1 MVKKFFLFLL
11 ILPALIYSKSWQI
24 EPVLI
29 NNQSYYPLYK
39 IINILRIERDW
50 DFYSEKFL
58 LKNNENYIV
67 FIPDEDKLY
76 FNRQLK
82 ILKSP
87 IIRFNGVIYIPSEV
101 VEYIFNLVDE
111 SWSFKFLNNNGI
123 EIADDERK
131 EQVIV
136 KNEKNF
142 TNEKKFYNSDDSS
155 GKIFEIENNREI
167 FKASNPN
174 RIKVIIIDPGHGG
187 EDPGAIGQVGL
198 TEKEVVLNVGL
209 KLRDILRKLLPD
221 VKIVMTREKDIFI
234 PLNKR
239 AEIAN
244 KNVDK
249 NTSGIFISIHCNAS
263 YNKKTSGFETY
274 ILSPVASDA
283 EARAVAAMENGIIDL
298 NKKDFS
304 TGRIITQL
312 LSAEYIRESTRLA
325 ELLQNSY
332 RKNLPQNFEDRGV
345 KKALFYVLE
354 GTLMPAV
361 LTEIGFI
368 TNKEEEKLLRNPEY
382 QYKIALSIADGILE
396 FIKWYDINNGF
407 VFAQ

>member
-82 ILKSP
+82 ILKYP

-136 KNEKNF
+136 KNEENF

>member
-198 TEKEVVLNVGL
+198 TEKDVVLNVGL

>member
-136 KNEKNF
+136 KNEENF

-209 KLRDILRKLLPD
+209 KLRDILRKLLPN